1 MRTGM
6 RLVSPAQRRARLA
19 VRHHL
24 APAARADSV
33 AGAVAGMIALH
44 GTDPASVYLAA
55 WARTGSADKADVEH
69 ALYTER
75 ALVRM
80 LGMRRTVFVVPAA
93 LVPVIQAAC
102 TDQIA
107 ERLRRQLTQVVQ
119 GAGIAADAATWL
131 KDVGEATVRALVARG
146 SATAAEL
153 ARDEPR
159 LRTQIVDAADNPY
172 GGAVNLTSRLLTLL
186 SAEGLIVR
194 GRPRGGWTS
203 TQFAWSAAGARAE
216 LSAAEARAELAR
228 RWLFAFG
235 PAPVSDLQWWTGWT
249 AGQVK
254 QTLARLQVI
263 EVDLGG
269 AIGIMLAAD
278 EPALDEPAAVPPW
291 PALLPALDPTAMGW
305 RDRAWYVGGHAQAL
319 FDRSGNIGPTAW
331 WDGRIVGG
339 WAQRKDG
346 EIVVRLLEDTGAEA
360 AAAIA
365 AEAQRL
371 RAWIGSGR
379 VTPRFRTPLER
390 ELAEQARLSRSIAVF
405 PDNAYIAQ
413 QGKNKSMVTFIIVLI
428 IIGLI
433 AGLIAR
439 LLLPGRDS
447 LGILGTIVL
456 GIVGSFI
463 GGFLQNLIEYHH
475 VSIHSFHTVG
485 IIGSIIG
492 AFVLLLLLRVTG
504 MEPGRRRRR

>member
-1 MRTGM
+1 MGAGM
-6 RLVSPAQRRARLA
+6 RMISPAERRARLA

-24 APAARADSV
+24 APAARAGSV
-33 AGAVAGMIALH
+33 ASAVAGMIALH

-55 WARTGSADKADVEH
+55 WARTGSTDMAAVER

-119 GAGIAADAATWL
+119 GAGIAPDAATWL
-131 KDVGEATVRALVARG
+131 KEVGEGTVRALAVRG
-146 SATAAEL
+146 SATGAEL
-153 ARDEPR
+153 SRDEPR
-159 LRTQIVDAADNPY
+159 LRTQILDAADNPY
-172 GGAVNLTSRLLTLL
+172 GGAVNLTNRLLTLL

-203 TQFAWSAAGARAE
+203 TQFTWSAAGPRAE
-216 LSAAEARAELAR
+216 LTATAARSELAR
-228 RWLFAFG
+228 RWLSAFG

-249 AGQVK
+249 TGQVK
-254 QTLARLQVI
+254 QALAQLQVT
-263 EVDLGG
+263 EVDLAGVTG
-269 AIGIMLAAD
+269 VMLADD

-305 RDRAWYVGGHAQAL
+305 RDRAWYVGEHAQAL

-346 EIVVRLLEDTGAEA
+346 EIVVRLLEDTGTEA

-365 AEAQRL
+365 AEAERL
-371 RAWIGSGR
+371 RLWIGTGR

-390 ELAEQARLSRSIAVF
+390 ELAEQQARLSRSITVLA
-405 PDNAYIAQ
+405 DNA
-413 QGKNKSMVTFIIVLI
+413 
-428 IIGLI
+428 
-433 AGLIAR
+433 
-439 LLLPGRDS
+439 
-447 LGILGTIVL
+447 
-456 GIVGSFI
+456 
-463 GGFLQNLIEYHH
+463 
-475 VSIHSFHTVG
+475 
-485 IIGSIIG
+485 
-492 AFVLLLLLRVTG
+492 
-504 MEPGRRRRR
+504 